1 MKSSNRFALLATVV
15 AALSSLSTATM
26 AANIN
31 GVANA
36 TVLVPIAIT
45 APKALNF
52 GTFAPGTVAGSVV
65 VTSAGAR
72 SATNALLSTSVAGD
86 FGRFTVTGANLTFA
100 ITAPTTV
107 TLALAGAP
115 SMIAT
120 LSGIG
125 TSGTIAGGTVNID
138 FGGSLAVAAAATQTA
153 GAYTGSFVMQVEYN

>member
-15 AALSSLSTATM
+15 VALSSLSSVAM
-26 AANIN
+26 AASVN

-36 TVLVPIAIT
+36 TVLTPIAIT
-45 APKALNF
+45 ATKPLTF
-52 GTFAPGTVAGSVV
+52 GTFAPGTAAGTVV
-65 VTSAGAR
+65 VTSGGVR

-100 ITAPTTV
+100 ITAPPTV

-120 LSGIG
+120 LSGIAS
-125 TSGTIAGGTVNID
+125 TGTIASGTALID

-153 GAYTGSFVMQVEYN
+153 GAYTGSFNMTVEYN